1 MDNNKINT
9 KGLKHNIVEYILAFI
24 LLIYPLRKITT
35 GIDLMDAGYSLGNYR
50 FADIMDE
57 MWKLATYLANI
68 VGEICTRLP
77 YGDTWVG
84 MNLYTSLFIGLTAAG
99 CYAFMVKS
107 YGYDNKWY
115 KYLFFIA
122 ELAALSLCWAPSV
135 ILYHYLGYIMMTAAS
150 IILYKAVKNDSKKGY
165 IISGIILGL
174 CVAVRMPN
182 VTYMAFILPLWY
194 FCFIKKQNN
203 WFKLLLNR
211 TFICITGYLVGLLVP
226 IAIICIKYGIDAYP
240 QMIASLFGM
249 TDTAT
254 DYKPTA
260 MITGMLGDYIN
271 YSVWLMLFVAYMIIG
286 VIIFKIKDKFL
297 LKTNTEEKYK
307 RVIEKIF
314 KASYIAGLF
323 VLLRICYG
331 RGMFNFDYSGYFSI
345 YKWVTVY
352 LLIIIL
358 LCIGI
363 LFYKGNERAEN
374 INDLKLWAVFLL
386 VTIFITPI

>member
-1 MDNNKINT
+1 MDNKTKIKN
-9 KGLKHNIVEYILAFI
+9 LKHNIVEYILAFV

-35 GIDLMDAGYSLGNYR
+35 GIDLMDAGYSLGNYH
-50 FADIMDE
+50 FSDIMDE

-68 VGEICTRLP
+68 VGEICSKIP
-77 YGDTWVG
+77 YGDTWIG
-84 MNLYTSLFIGLTAAG
+84 MNFYTSLFIGLTAAG

-122 ELAALSLCWAPSV
+122 ELSALSLCWAPSV

-194 FCFIKKQNN
+194 FCFIKKQDN
-203 WFKLLLNR
+203 WFKTLLNR
-211 TFICITGYLVGLLVP
+211 TFICITGYLVGLLFP

-286 VIIFKIKDKFL
+286 VIAFKTIIYQKHK
-297 LKTNTEEKYK
+297 K
-307 RVIEKIF
+307 VIERIF
-314 KASYIAGLF
+314 KAGYIAGLF
-323 VLLRICYG
+323 VLLPVI
-331 RGMFNFDYSGYFSI
+331 M
-345 YKWVTVY
+345 
-352 LLIIIL
+352 
-358 LCIGI
+358 
-363 LFYKGNERAEN
+363 
-374 INDLKLWAVFLL
+374 AVGL
-386 VTIFITPI
+386 